1 MSTTVPIVAIGGMTL
16 HPGPNPFAAGPG
28 PFPLRSR
35 SPSSADAVAAKPVIV
50 RAAENAMAPR
60 NRRKRSAAGQGSR
73 IRRLLIV
80 GDMFPRPSDVYYG
93 PGPEHDPTRGAFPQ
107 VWNRAQGLRYQVC
120 FHTQLDRRR
129 ASYISDPVEFSCRLA
144 NVPA

>member
-35 SPSSADAVAAKPVIV
+35 CPSSADAVAAKTVIE
-50 RAAENAMAPR
+50 RAAENAMTPR

-73 IRRLLIV
+73 VRKLFIV
-80 GDMFPRPSDVYYG
+80 GDMFPRPSDVVLR
-93 PGPEHDPTRGAFPQ
+93 HRARTRSNAGAFPQ

-120 FHTQLDRRR
+120 FHTQIDRRR
-129 ASYISDPVEFSCRLA
+129 A
-144 NVPA
+144 